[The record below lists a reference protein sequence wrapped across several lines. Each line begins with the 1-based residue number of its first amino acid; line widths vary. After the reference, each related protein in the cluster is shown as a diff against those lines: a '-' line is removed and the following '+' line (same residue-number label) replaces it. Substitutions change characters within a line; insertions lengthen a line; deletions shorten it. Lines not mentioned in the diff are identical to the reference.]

1 MESKLREIRERVMQS
16 IEEARASANLEQI
29 RVGILGKKGEL
40 TGLLRGMGKLPP
52 EERPKMGQLVNDVRS
67 AIEARLEARAAELI
81 EREKAAR
88 LAEETIDVTL
98 PGPERCAGSLHPMNI
113 ALRRM
118 VEIFVGM
125 GYEEVEGPEV
135 EFDHYNFELL
145 NLPKN
150 HPARDAQDTFY
161 VDDNIVLRTH
171 TSPVQA
177 RIMTTRKPPI
187 RVICPGRVYRADEAD
202 ATHSPVFHQME
213 GLVIDENITMGDLK
227 GTLDEF
233 ARQMFGEGIRTRF
246 RPSFFP
252 FTEPSAEV
260 DLTCANCRGEGCR
273 MCKGTGWIE
282 VLGAGMVNPKVLE
295 MCGID
300 SRKYS
305 GFAFG
310 MGVERISLLK
320 YNIPTLRYLYENDL
334 SNAEARFRIS
344 CVRKMYA
351 YCNRHGLFMVKIRRK
366 RVFCLSC
373 AGSKRF
379 FCQEVR
385 VIGRDCLQDLGS
397 LS

>member
-1 MESKLREIRERVMQS
+1 MENKLREIRERVLKS
-16 IEEARASANLEQI
+16 IEEADGSAGLEQI
-29 RVGILGKKGEL
+29 RVGVLGKKGEL

-52 EERPKMGQLVNDVRS
+52 EERPKMGQMVNDVR
-67 AIEARLEARAAELI
+67 AALEARLEARAEELKAK
-81 EREKAAR
+81 EKAAR
-88 LAEETIDVTL
+88 LQAEAIDVTL
-98 PGPERCAGSLHPMNI
+98 PGPERSAGSLHPMNI
-113 ALRRM
+113 ALKKM

-125 GYEEVEGPEV
+125 GYEAVEGPEV

-145 NLPKN
+145 NIPKN

-161 VDDNIVLRTH
+161 INDNIVLRTH

-187 RVICPGRVYRADEAD
+187 RIVSTGRVYRADEAD

-282 VLGAGMVNPKVLE
+282 VLGAGMVNPKVLD

-300 SRKYS
+300 STKYS

-310 MGVERISLLK
+310 MGVERMTLLK
-320 YNIPTLRYLYENDL
+320 YNIPNLRYLYENDL
-334 SNAEARFRIS
+334 RFLTQYR
-344 CVRKMYA
+344 
-351 YCNRHGLFMVKIRRK
+351 
-366 RVFCLSC
+366 
-373 AGSKRF
+373 
-379 FCQEVR
+379 
-385 VIGRDCLQDLGS
+385 
-397 LS
+397 